1 MAINLFD
8 HQIKALDKL
17 RSGSILCGGV
27 GSGKSR
33 TAIAYYYIK
42 ECKGSIKING
52 KGEDIFLRKPKELY
66 IITTARKRDT
76 LDWLLECAPFCIPT
90 ELLNIDSWNNILKY
104 INVKDAFFIF
114 DEQRV
119 VGSGTWVKS
128 FLKITKNNN
137 WILLSATPG
146 DTWMDYIPVFI
157 ANGFYKN
164 RTEFIRRHVIYNRFT
179 RYPKIDK
186 FVDTSI
192 LERYR
197 RSITVDMPFYRS
209 TIRHEINIPCLYD
222 KKQYDIALKERWNI
236 FENKP
241 IQDITQ
247 LCYILRRIVNDTE
260 YRIEAIDKIFKK
272 HKRIIIF
279 YNFNY
284 ELERLKQYCND
295 NKIIFTEWNG
305 HKHERIPNADKWI
318 YLVQYT
324 AGSEGWNCIETD
336 TTVFYSQTYSYKA
349 LTQACGRI
357 DRLNT
362 PFKDLYYYYL
372 RTTSSIDLAIKRSLN
387 SKSDFN
393 EHDFISFKGSQK

>member
-1 MAINLFD
+1 
-8 HQIKALDKL
+8 
-17 RSGSILCGGV
+17 
-27 GSGKSR
+27 
-33 TAIAYYYIK
+33 
-42 ECKGSIKING
+42 
-52 KGEDIFLRKPKELY
+52 
-66 IITTARKRDT
+66 
-76 LDWLLECAPFCIPT
+76 
-90 ELLNIDSWNNILKY
+90 
-104 INVKDAFFIF
+104 
-114 DEQRV
+114 
-119 VGSGTWVKS
+119 
-128 FLKITKNNN
+128 
-137 WILLSATPG
+137 
-146 DTWMDYIPVFI
+146 MDYIPVFI

-295 NKIIFTEWNG
+295 SKIIFTEWNG